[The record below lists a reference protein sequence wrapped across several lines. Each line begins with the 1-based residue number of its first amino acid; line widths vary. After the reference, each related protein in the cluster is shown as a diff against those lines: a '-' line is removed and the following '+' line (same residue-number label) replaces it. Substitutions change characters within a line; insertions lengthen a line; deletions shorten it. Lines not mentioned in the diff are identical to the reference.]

1 MMRGS
6 RFEALD
12 AWRGICAIIV
22 VAFHFT
28 AMVPSSLEHSLFIRN
43 GYLFVDFFFV
53 LSGFVLCHSYRG
65 RIGSFGDLKRFAIR
79 RFGRVWP
86 VHAVVLGVFVAV
98 VAVVVDRLPHPAV
111 LSITPSGG
119 AYSLDALIPSVFLL
133 NAMGLTPQGTVWNG
147 PAWSIGAEF
156 YVYLLFA
163 VVLVIAGR
171 RLMLAALALS
181 IAALLFG
188 YLRAPAL
195 MNATWDFGF
204 VRCIASFFGGVF
216 AYHVHEVIGER
227 SLTRATLWEAGAAAL
242 AVAFVIFASKGADD
256 VSALSLA
263 APLVFGL
270 AVITFAGEQG
280 FLSLLLKAR
289 PFRALGRYSF
299 SIYMIHMPLLVMLCY
314 GLWSEGYATKAFGAS
329 AARPW
334 MGSADLV
341 LVDFVLAVVVIAAAS
356 HRFIELPARQTFNRL
371 AEGGLVRR
379 WSGRRGLAFER

>member
-1 MMRGS
+1 MMRVS

-12 AWRGICAIIV
+12 AWRGICAVIV
-22 VAFHFT
+22 VVFHFT

-65 RIGSFGDLKRFAIR
+65 KIGSFGDLKRFAIR

-98 VAVVVDRLPHPAV
+98 VAVVDRLPHPAV
-111 LSITPSGG
+111 LSLTPSGS
-119 AYSLDALIPSVFLL
+119 AYSLDALIPSFLLL

-163 VVLVIAGR
+163 VVLVLAGR

-181 IAALLFG
+181 ICALLFG
-188 YLRAPAL
+188 YLWAPAL

-204 VRCIASFFGGVF
+204 VRCIASFFGGVL
-216 AYHVHEVIGER
+216 AYHVYEIIGER
-227 SLTRATLWEAGAAAL
+227 RLARATLWEAGAAAL
-242 AVAFVIFASKGADD
+242 AVAFVIFASEGADD

-263 APLVFGL
+263 APLVFGA
-270 AVITFAGEQG
+270 AVVTFAGEQG
-280 FLSLLLKAR
+280 LFSLMLKAR

-299 SIYMIHMPLLVMLCY
+299 SIYMIHMPLLIMLCY
-314 GLWSEGYATKAFGAS
+314 GLWSEGYATKAFGPS
-329 AARPW
+329 AGRPW

-341 LVDFVLAVVVIAAAS
+341 MVDFVLTVIVIAAAS
-356 HRFIELPARQTFNRL
+356 HRFIELPARQAFNRL
-371 AEGGLVRR
+371 AEGGLVQR
-379 WSGRRGLAFER
+379 WSGRGGLAFER